1 MLRNLGFCTDALS
14 GNSVSGAGKDR
25 IRKEQKINER
35 SETPISRQSMN
46 PTLNVALKAARDAA
60 EAIAHA
66 SDRIDRIRILNA
78 DPNNF
83 LTSLDL
89 EAEKTLKFHIL
100 KSFPDHSFESRTSDS
115 VEGKKE
121 SIIWLID
128 PLIGNR
134 NFAAGYTQFGVSLAC
149 QIDGIIQHA
158 VVIAPMTNEE
168 FTASRGDGAQLNAR
182 RLRTGNIT
190 EIAAG
195 SLVGLES
202 PLQMNE
208 SYLQFQTRLLRL
220 GAGLRISGCP
230 ALDIVNTA
238 AGRLVGGWATQQ
250 PKASIAAASLIL
262 HEAGGLLGNENANP
276 KWNSGDELIYGNL
289 KTFKQ
294 LSKIRKNQP

>member
-1 MLRNLGFCTDALS
+1 
-14 GNSVSGAGKDR
+14 
-25 IRKEQKINER
+25 
-35 SETPISRQSMN
+35 MN

-66 SDRIDRIRILNA
+66 SDRLDRIKILNA
-78 DPNNF
+78 DPGNF

-100 KSFPDHSFESRTSDS
+100 KSFPEHSIKSRTSDS

-134 NFAAGYTQFGVSLAC
+134 NFAAGYTQFGVSIAC
-149 QIDGIIQHA
+149 QIEGIIQHA
-158 VVIAPMTNEE
+158 VVITPMTNEE

-182 RLRTGNIT
+182 RLRTGNAT
-190 EIAAG
+190 EISAG

-202 PLQMNE
+202 PLTVNE
-208 SYLQFQTRLLRL
+208 IHLQFQKNLLRL
-220 GAGLRISGCP
+220 GADLRISGCP
-230 ALDIVNTA
+230 AIDIVNTA
-238 AGRLVGGWATQQ
+238 AGRQVGGWATQQ
-250 PKASIAAASLIL
+250 PKTSIAAASLIL
-262 HEAGGLLGNENANP
+262 HESGGLLGNENASP
-276 KWNSGDELIYGNL
+276 DWSSGNELIYGNL

-294 LSKIRKNQP
+294 LSKIRQNQP